1 MSARHLISVL
11 ALAVLIPVSAS
22 REGYSAPVSGQAVN
36 ESPSTGRVDGSI
48 TPHVPSGFHIRLLIP
63 TTTTEIAAK
72 NSDPDGNFALES
84 IHPGTYQLDIQVS
97 NANGGCAY
105 LPWSK
110 KITIRPGKTTVVKAK
125 VQLKPG
131 AVCE

>member
-1 MSARHLISVL
+1 MIARHLISVL
-11 ALAVLIPVSAS
+11 ALSVVIPVSANGA
-22 REGYSAPVSGQAVN
+22 GYSAPPTGQIVN
-36 ESPSTGRVDGSI
+36 ESPSSGRVAGSI
-48 TPHVPSGFHIRLLIP
+48 TPRAPSGFHIRLLIP
-63 TTTTEIAAK
+63 TTTTEIEAK
-72 NSDPDGNFALES
+72 NSDADGNFALES

-110 KITIRPGKTTVVKAK
+110 KITVRPGKTTTVKAK
-125 VQLKPG
+125 VQIKPG

>member
-1 MSARHLISVL
+1 MSARQFISFL
-11 ALAVLIPVSAS
+11 ALAVAIVLSAIWA
-22 REGYSAPVSGQAVN
+22 EPAAPARAQVN
-36 ESPSTGRVDGSI
+36 DETPTTGRVAGSI
-48 TPHVPSGFHIRLLIP
+48 TPHVPSGFHVRLLIP
-63 TTTTEIAAK
+63 ATTTEIEAK

-84 IHPGTYQLDIQVS
+84 IHPGKYQLDIQVP

-105 LPWSK
+105 LPWSR
-110 KITIRPGKTTVVKAK
+110 KITVRPGKTTAVKAK